1 MQDKIVGRVKRVNG
15 PVLIAKGITDAKMME
30 LVHVSEMRI
39 VGEIVKLNGDEATV
53 QVYEDATGI
62 APGDNVYGTGMS
74 LSVELGPGLIGNI
87 YDGIQ
92 RPLEELRGL
101 SGDFIARGIST
112 SSVSHEKKW
121 HFHPLKKVGDEV
133 SRGTIIAEVEE
144 TDRVMHKI
152 MIAPDFVCGIV

>member
-15 PVLIAKGITDAKMME
+15 PVLIVKGITDAQMME
-30 LVHVSEMRI
+30 LVHVGEMRI
-39 VGEIVKLNGDEATV
+39 VGEIVKLNGDEATL

-92 RPLEELRGL
+92 RPLEDLRAL
-101 SGDFIARGIST
+101 SGDFIARYQHQSRKEMAFQA
-112 SSVSHEKKW
+112 S
-121 HFHPLKKVGDEV
+121 LKC
-133 SRGTIIAEVEE
+133 R
-144 TDRVMHKI
+144 R
-152 MIAPDFVCGIV
+152 